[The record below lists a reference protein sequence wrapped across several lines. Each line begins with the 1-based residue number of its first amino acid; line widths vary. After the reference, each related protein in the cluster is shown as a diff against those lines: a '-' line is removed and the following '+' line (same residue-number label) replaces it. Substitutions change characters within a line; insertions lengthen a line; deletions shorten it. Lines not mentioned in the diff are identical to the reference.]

1 MAHDIIIRGQAT
13 RAKRTRRSHILHLI
27 RIPRIIQLP
36 GQIDMVS
43 QAECQAR
50 RDRIEAISL
59 EIMIALVFEHEHHSF
74 RLIGIELSGS

>member
-1 MAHDIIIRGQAT
+1 M
-13 RAKRTRRSHILHLI
+13 RRSHILHLI
-27 RIPRIIQLP
+27 RIPCVIQLP

-43 QAECQAR
+43 QAEGQAR

-59 EIMIALVFEHEHHSF
+59 EIKIALVFELEHHSF

>member
-1 MAHDIIIRGQAT
+1 
-13 RAKRTRRSHILHLI
+13 
-27 RIPRIIQLP
+27 
-36 GQIDMVS
+36 MVS